1 MCYLSDVC
9 FKNVSSIIITDQPGE
24 KDVGG
29 RDARDS
35 LVLKVR
41 AVNEG

>member
-1 MCYLSDVC
+1 MLFICVEDVC
-9 FKNVSSIIITDQPGE
+9 LKYVSIIIISDQLCK

-29 RDARDS
+29 RDS